1 MRDDGFQV
9 ELDGA
14 CRATLSGEL
23 DLSAYDDATRALA
36 PLFGATDDVS
46 LDVSGL
52 SFVDSSGIRLLI
64 QLHQGLNG
72 GRLILRS
79 PPPHLARVLEIAG
92 LPDLG
97 VRMVDA

>member
-1 MRDDGFQV
+1 MADEGFHA
-9 ELDGA
+9 ELNGTRGA
-14 CRATLSGEL
+14 RLSGEL
-23 DLSAYDDATRALA
+23 DLSAYDDATTALA
-36 PLFGATDDVS
+36 PLFGATEDVT
-46 LDVSGL
+46 LDVSRL

-64 QLHQGLNG
+64 LLHQGLNG

-97 VRMVDA
+97 VRMEDA